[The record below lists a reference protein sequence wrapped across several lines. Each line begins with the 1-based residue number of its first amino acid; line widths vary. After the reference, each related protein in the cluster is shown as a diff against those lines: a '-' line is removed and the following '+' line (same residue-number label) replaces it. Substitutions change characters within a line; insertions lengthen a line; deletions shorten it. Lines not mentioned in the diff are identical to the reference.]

1 MPVIPN
7 PTNEIQVRFNELCE
21 QGGGRK
27 GGPVKRE
34 VQLLLRDGGRRLNV
48 NGYRD
53 AQQNL
58 HEYSG
63 YNPWHVCFAL
73 GLCWGHLAR
82 TDVHFVGAAVRL
94 LQAWNSDDLKLAR
107 SFHMERGPKPIEDL
121 LMGARSLFDRV
132 TLPPQLPGTLK
143 ALSDLQNRWL
153 SPILSANRPRYI
165 GSWNA
170 TAMFT
175 MALFAQPRLAAT
187 MTDPGPMLPPGGPVV
202 FGLTLLH
209 RSHLLSRKPEGNA
222 LDEADAW
229 PSSLYLNNTLF
240 TEIRSGLD
248 DWSLI
253 DVHSGIYMLGTRSP
267 ESNSWI

>member
-48 NGYRD
+48 IGYRD

-107 SFHMERGPKPIEDL
+107 SFQ
-121 LMGARSLFDRV
+121 
-132 TLPPQLPGTLK
+132 PPQLPGTLK